1 MSSLWWDQKYG
12 THTPGMPIFKCSIDN
27 LGSSKAIMA
36 TTWTNMAWSHL
47 WNNTRLQYDQIQ
59 DPIHRKSC
67 LLTILVSESTLLIW
81 KLRCECIFKM
91 HCDSSQFHSVDK
103 IRNKWIFNINSR
115 LKFDQMY
122 TNQSVYGKRAI
133 PSKAVL
139 QTWSSTLLRE
149 ENLLDDW
156 SQQSGVLVGI
166 TSRQPPGHNR

>member
-1 MSSLWWDQKYG
+1 
-12 THTPGMPIFKCSIDN
+12 
-27 LGSSKAIMA
+27 
-36 TTWTNMAWSHL
+36 MAWSHL

-166 TSRQPPGHNR
+166 TSRQPPGRNH